1 MLGGKLVRKTFEDTV
16 TATHLFNQTA
26 DDQFKRG
33 LMALTEIK
41 DLLAKYSLLFQVC
54 VIQVKCQLSIINP
67 IIHVSML

>member
-41 DLLAKYSLLFQVC
+41 ALLAKYSLVFQVC
-54 VIQVKCQLSIINP
+54 VI
-67 IIHVSML
+67 